1 MRERYPEKDLQR
13 TDPARDHNRKT
24 SVKEYKENQDF
35 KRELEQER
43 QHLVARN
50 EQLKDIDR
58 QMTAVMKE
66 RQ

>member
-13 TDPARDHNRKT
+13 IDPTRDHNRIM

-35 KRELEQER
+35 KRKLEQER
-43 QHLVARN
+43 QRLLAKN

-58 QMTAVMKE
+58 QMTAVM
-66 RQ
+66 